1 MVTCVVHVLVL
12 PHSSV
17 TVQVIVDIPT
27 LKMPL
32 ASTPDPLRVVV
43 PDITYVITR
52 LATGLQ
58 LSLAVS
64 DGMV

>member
-1 MVTCVVHVLVL
+1 L

-27 LKMPL
+27 WKMPL
-32 ASTPDPLRVVV
+32 ASTPEPLRVVA
-43 PDITYVITR
+43 PDITYVMIKLT
-52 LATGLQ
+52 TGLQ

>member
-1 MVTCVVHVLVL
+1 MVTCVVHVFVL

-32 ASTPDPLRVVV
+32 ASTPDPLRVVA
-43 PDITYVITR
+43 PDITYVIVKPL
-52 LATGLQ
+52 LALQ
-58 LSLAVS
+58 LSLAIS
-64 DGMV
+64 DGIV

>member
-1 MVTCVVHVLVL
+1 L

-32 ASTPDPLRVVV
+32 ASIPDPLRVVAPV
-43 PDITYVITR
+43 IEYVIVKAL
-52 LATGLQ
+52 LALQ
-58 LSLAVS
+58 LSLAVN
-64 DGMV
+64 DGIV